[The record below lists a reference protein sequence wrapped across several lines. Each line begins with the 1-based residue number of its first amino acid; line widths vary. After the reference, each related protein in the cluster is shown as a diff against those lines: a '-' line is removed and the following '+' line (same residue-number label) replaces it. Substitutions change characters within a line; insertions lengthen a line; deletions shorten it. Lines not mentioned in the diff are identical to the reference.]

1 MKAVNKFKSLLWR
14 RRPELMTGI
23 LGQDVRIVQPPLQLS
38 SKDDKPLNRTQSFDV
53 DNRRP
58 TERALVSEGVHYDVE
73 AQDTNEPIPLL
84 HRMDSAVSIKP
95 AAPTL
100 QNEQHI
106 SHHKGQHSIGSA
118 NTPPPLDTRRSQS
131 SGERGHARD
140 PMDEEPLWLGIGPG
154 EDIDIPPETPI
165 CAESP
170 TAAEFNIYD
179 TAYQR
184 EVERIR
190 EAQGHQATV
199 YLTRRVD
206 SKKAYK
212 EDEHMIDA
220 PKGSEVAGRPHAGWK
235 SLLDAAREKEK
246 HINSPTSDQQ
256 SRGPN
261 VVGLAAQAGDT
272 AKAVAEQAMN
282 KSRQLTGKNG
292 STMMDI
298 VKGAMGKTSAQVDT
312 SQT

>member
-23 LGQDVRIVQPPLQLS
+23 LGQDVRIVQPPLQLD
-38 SKDDKPLNRTQSFDV
+38 SKEYKTLNRTESFDLN
-53 DNRRP
+53 NRRP
-58 TERALVSEGVHYDVE
+58 AEGALVSEGVHRE
-73 AQDTNEPIPLL
+73 IEPHDTNEPIPLL
-84 HRMDSAVSIKP
+84 HRMDSAVSVKP
-95 AAPTL
+95 ADLAHT
-100 QNEQHI
+100 NEQPVPN
-106 SHHKGQHSIGSA
+106 HKGQHDMDSA
-118 NTPPPLDTRRSQS
+118 QSPPQLVSRRTESF
-131 SGERGHARD
+131 GERGHAHD

-212 EDEHMIDA
+212 EDAHMIDA
-220 PKGSEVAGRPHAGWK
+220 PKESEVAGQPHAGWK

-246 HINSPTSDQQ
+246 HITFPTGGQESHSQ
-256 SRGPN
+256 N
-261 VVGLAAQAGDT
+261 LLGLAAQAGYS
-272 AKAVAEQAMN
+272 AKAAGEQAMD
-282 KSRQLTGKNG
+282 KDHQLTDKGG
-292 STMMDI
+292 LTLMDI
-298 VKGAMGKTSAQVDT
+298 VKKATGRTSAQTDD
-312 SQT
+312 S

>member
-23 LGQDVRIVQPPLQLS
+23 LGQDVRIVQPPLQLDS
-38 SKDDKPLNRTQSFDV
+38 REDKPLNRTQSFDL

-58 TERALVSEGVHYDVE
+58 VEGAVVSEEVHRDIE
-73 AQDTNEPIPLL
+73 PRDTDEPIPLL
-84 HRMDSAVSIKP
+84 HRMDPAVSTKP
-95 AAPTL
+95 ALTHT
-100 QNEQHI
+100 NEQPVP
-106 SHHKGQHSIGSA
+106 HHKSQHTMDFAHPI
-118 NTPPPLDTRRSQS
+118 PHLDTRRTQS
-131 SGERGHARD
+131 YGEKGHAHD

-154 EDIDIPPETPI
+154 EDVDVPPETPI

-170 TAAEFNIYD
+170 TAADFNIYD

-206 SKKAYK
+206 SNKAYK
-212 EDEHMIDA
+212 VDAHMIDA
-220 PKGSEVAGRPHAGWK
+220 PKESEVAGQPHAGWK

-246 HINSPTSDQQ
+246 HIASHIDDKQ
-256 SRGPN
+256 SHDHILLS
-261 VVGLAAQAGDT
+261 LATQAGES
-272 AKAVAEQAMN
+272 AKKAGEEAMN
-282 KSRQLTGKNG
+282 RGQQLTDKGG
-292 STMMDI
+292 SSMIDI
-298 VKGAMGKTSAQVDT
+298 VEKTLGKMNAESDSNQA
-312 SQT
+312 

>member
-23 LGQDVRIVQPPLQLS
+23 LGQDVRIVQPPLQLD
-38 SKDDKPLNRTQSFDV
+38 SKEDRPLNRTQSFNL

-58 TERALVSEGVHYDVE
+58 VEGASVSEGVHRE
-73 AQDTNEPIPLL
+73 IEPRDTNEPIPLL
-84 HRMDSAVSIKP
+84 HRMDSAVSIEP
-95 AAPTL
+95 AL
-100 QNEQHI
+100 GHMNEQPVP
-106 SHHKGQHSIGSA
+106 HHKGQHSIDSA
-118 NTPPPLDTRRSQS
+118 NPAPHLDTRKTES
-131 SGERGHARD
+131 SGERGHAHD

-154 EDIDIPPETPI
+154 EDIDISPETPI

-190 EAQGHQATV
+190 AAQGHQATV

-206 SKKAYK
+206 SKKAFK
-212 EDEHMIDA
+212 ADAHMIDA
-220 PKGSEVAGRPHAGWK
+220 PTELEVARQPHAGWK

-246 HINSPTSDQQ
+246 HIASLTEDKQ
-256 SRGPN
+256 SHGHN
-261 VVGLAAQAGDT
+261 ILGLPAQAGER
-272 AKAVAEQAMN
+272 AKAAGEEAMD
-282 KSRQLTGKNG
+282 RGQQLTDKGG

-298 VKGAMGKTSAQVDT
+298 VKKAMGRTSVDSDNNPT
-312 SQT
+312 

>member
-1 MKAVNKFKSLLWR
+1 
-14 RRPELMTGI
+14 MTGI
-23 LGQDVRIVQPPLQLS
+23 LGQDVRIVQPPLQLD
-38 SKDDKPLNRTQSFDV
+38 SKEDRPLNRMQSFDL

-58 TERALVSEGVHYDVE
+58 VEGAVVSEGVHRE
-73 AQDTNEPIPLL
+73 IEPHDIDEPVPLL
-84 HRMDSAVSIKP
+84 HRMDSAVSIKSP
-95 AAPTL
+95 ALTHT
-100 QNEQHI
+100 NEQPMP
-106 SHHKGQHSIGSA
+106 HHKGQHSMDDPAHPI
-118 NTPPPLDTRRSQS
+118 PHLDTRRTQT
-131 SGERGHARD
+131 SGERGHAHD

-206 SKKAYK
+206 SKNAYIA
-212 EDEHMIDA
+212 DTHMIDA
-220 PKGSEVAGRPHAGWK
+220 PKESEVAGRPHAGWK

-246 HINSPTSDQQ
+246 HITSPTDDKQTH
-256 SRGPN
+256 GCGLL
-261 VVGLAAQAGDT
+261 GLAAQAGACAKT
-272 AKAVAEQAMN
+272 AGEEAMN
-282 KSRQLTGKNG
+282 RGQQLTDKRG

-298 VKGAMGKTSAQVDT
+298 VKKAMGRTTAEADSN
-312 SQT
+312 QT